1 MGVRME
7 LRNSIE
13 GRLLGR
19 SRAVR
24 EIREQINRAALYDY
38 PVLITGESGVGKS
51 LAAEL
56 IHRLSS
62 RASKKLIHVNC
73 SNLYSKLFESEFFGH
88 EKGSFTDA
96 VSQKKGLL
104 ELADGGTVF
113 LDEVGDLHLQNQAW
127 LLLFM
132 DKGVFYRVGGTEKL
146 RADVRIIAATNKNL
160 AEEIRQGRFRQD
172 LFFRISAIKIHIP
185 PLRERKE
192 DIPLLAEEIPRR
204 ECKSNCIIY
213 CLVRGALEK
222 LLSYHWPGNVRELE
236 NVLKKALVFCDDH
249 KITAEAI
256 TFDEVSWPESSE
268 NLYSDKDVIF
278 QKSREMTEGKSSFW
292 EVVHKPFL
300 QRELNREQAIRII
313 QIGLKE
319 AGTCRKLMELF
330 NAGCTQQ
337 DYKRFMKVLSRLKL
351 NPRFRGIKS
360 PQSGDFFSRK
370 KFEN

>member
-1 MGVRME
+1 M
-7 LRNSIE
+7 
-13 GRLLGR
+13 
-19 SRAVR
+19 
-24 EIREQINRAALYDY
+24 
-38 PVLITGESGVGKS
+38 
-51 LAAEL
+51 
-56 IHRLSS
+56 
-62 RASKKLIHVNC
+62 
-73 SNLYSKLFESEFFGH
+73 
-88 EKGSFTDA
+88 
-96 VSQKKGLL
+96 

-172 LFFRISAIKIHIP
+172 LFFRISAIRIHIP

-192 DIPLLAEEIPRR
+192 DIPLLAEEILSR
-204 ECKSNCIIY
+204 EGEKNCIDKS
-213 CLVRGALEK
+213 LSPEALEK
-222 LLSYHWPGNVRELE
+222 LLSYYWPGNVRELE
-236 NVLKKALVFCDDH
+236 NVLKKALIFCDGH

-256 TFDEVSWPESSE
+256 IFDEVSWSESSA
-268 NLYSDKDVIF
+268 NLYSENDLVLK
-278 QKSREMTEGKSSFW
+278 KYKEMVEEKRSFW

-300 QRELNREQAIRII
+300 QRELNREQVIRII

-319 AGTCRKLMELF
+319 AGTYKKLMEQF
-330 NAGCTQQ
+330 SAGGTQQ

-360 PQSGDFFSRK
+360 P
-370 KFEN
+370 